1 MPKEVLDILDTA
13 VKIGLGALISG
24 TTTYYLTKLNN
35 RNSLLKEQRDYSSL
49 LQKERREK
57 RAKLAEQC
65 IENLDPF
72 FTAFSN
78 FLASIDGAVKSGNLS
93 QEKINPKS
101 ESYKFI
107 SQYDKKLTDSRVH
120 YHACISKLNLIG
132 FKESRIALNLIIKHE
147 GRIRETI
154 MFNKIPPTQD
164 DINLYMSKYQK
175 LKDSF
180 YEKLN
185 NEFDDIFINVTD
197 N

>member
-1 MPKEVLDILDTA
+1 M
-13 VKIGLGALISG
+13 
-24 TTTYYLTKLNN
+24 
-35 RNSLLKEQRDYSSL
+35 
-49 LQKERREK
+49 
-57 RAKLAEQC
+57 
-65 IENLDPF
+65 
-72 FTAFSN
+72 
-78 FLASIDGAVKSGNLS
+78 
-93 QEKINPKS
+93 
-101 ESYKFI
+101 
-107 SQYDKKLTDSRVH
+107 
-120 YHACISKLNLIG
+120 IG